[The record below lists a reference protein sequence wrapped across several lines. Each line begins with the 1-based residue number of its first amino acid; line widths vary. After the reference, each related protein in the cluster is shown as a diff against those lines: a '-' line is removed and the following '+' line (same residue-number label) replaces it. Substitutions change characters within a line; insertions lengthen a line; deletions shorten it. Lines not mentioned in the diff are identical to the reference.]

1 MGKTVTTYLLDSDP
15 KGTRYVF
22 ISNKICQM
30 YVIPRSQIQVVNN
43 RAVLQTPA
51 LYILLGETEEAEPKA
66 YIGQTENFSKR
77 VKNHESRK
85 AFWDRALVFVS
96 RDATMTKADVQYLEH
111 MAIEVASKASS
122 FILDENKQIPKE
134 PNLPEY
140 RKDDMNEFFYDITF
154 LVSFI
159 GCSIFE
165 TIELEKEEQKLYHLN
180 SRGCNAS
187 GFLSAGG
194 FTVIKGSII
203 TDSSAQSYPSPDKRS
218 ILIKEYT
225 NKQGEN
231 LVLASDVTFNS
242 PSTAANF
249 CNGMN
254 NNGWTSWK
262 DKDGN
267 TLDNIERNKE

>member
-187 GFLSAGG
+187 GFLSTGG

-203 TDSSAQSYPSPDKRS
+203 TDSSAQSCPSPDKRS
-218 ILIKEYT
+218 RLIKEYT

-262 DKDGN
+262 GKDGN